1 MPYTRISKDEHD
13 YYRFKFALIRL
24 RLQRLPNFFFQ
35 QIIIPLFMI
44 VSCSFAT
51 FSMDPDEW
59 VGDRLGFVVTLLL
72 TVVAF
77 QYAIQGD
84 MPAASEITHI
94 DRYIMWAYLCL
105 TLLIVEV
112 AIANLLHVGLYTE
125 YGELIM
131 MIFLIIMW
139 LGGSIYIIIIPWRRS
154 KNVNWEKL
162 SDMEM
167 IEWDQHKT
175 SAFLRVDKHHMH
187 GT

>member
-1 MPYTRISKDEHD
+1 M
-13 YYRFKFALIRL
+13 
-24 RLQRLPNFFFQ
+24 
-35 QIIIPLFMI
+35 
-44 VSCSFAT
+44 
-51 FSMDPDEW
+51 
-59 VGDRLGFVVTLLL
+59 VTLLL

-84 MPAASEITHI
+84 MPAAAEITHI

-112 AIANLLHVGLYTE
+112 AIANLLHVGVYTE

-139 LGGSIYIIIIPWRRS
+139 LGGSIRIIIIPWRKS

-167 IEWDQHKT
+167 AEWDQHKA
-175 SAFLRVDKHHMH
+175 SAFLRVDEDHMH
-187 GT
+187 GS